1 MSESLETIEEAVGH
15 RFADRSVLVAA
26 LTHSSYA
33 SEHPAADSYE
43 RLEFLGD
50 AVLELVTTQMIFEAV
65 PDAGEG
71 PMTKMRASM
80 VDEPTLV
87 EVARFWGLA
96 SGLRL
101 GVGEDRSGGRQ
112 RSSIL
117 SDIVESV
124 IAAVYLDGGFEVVQ
138 DIVVRAWAP
147 ILSDRLERS
156 DIRDARSALQEKLAK
171 SGRVLTFEFVRS
183 GPDHAV
189 EFAATALVD
198 GEAVGR
204 GVGRSKKAAAIAAAS
219 DALDRNRPDQ

>member
-1 MSESLETIEEAVGH
+1 MSESLERIEEAVGH
-15 RFADRSVLVAA
+15 RFADQSVLVTA

-87 EVARFWGLA
+87 EVARSWGLA

-124 IAAVYLDGGFEVVQ
+124 IAAVYLDGGFDVVQ
-138 DIVVRAWAP
+138 DIVLRAWTP

-156 DIRDARSALQEKLAK
+156 DIRDARSALQEALAK
-171 SGRVLTFEFVRS
+171 SGRVLTFEFVQS

-204 GVGRSKKAAAIAAAS
+204 GVGRSKKVAAIEAAS
-219 DALDRNRPDQ
+219 DALDRERPDR